1 MGTKI
6 DDFKSQMRSFARPNL
21 FEAEIFPPSSGF
33 AVKYYDRKF
42 NIGCHTASI
51 PGRSVLTY
59 DKNES
64 GRAIAYDKASED
76 VTLGFYVN
84 EDMKIIQFF
93 QDWMRVMSGI
103 YPSGGHVGY
112 YDNYISTVNI
122 KTLARGGKVADSI
135 SSAGLT
141 TKGNNRVTMTT
152 ILHDAYPKGLSAT
165 PLSYETDNEVMK
177 IDITFTY
184 RYYTQTFGELQEV
197 VGRGGESFTEMS
209 AEDIP
214 NPLSDINTLKEKTGN
229 LVTKNAQGFF
239 VPKRHR
245 INQ

>member
-1 MGTKI
+1 MGTSI
-6 DDFKSQMRSFARPNL
+6 DQFKAQMKSFARPNL
-21 FEAEIFPPSSGF
+21 FKVTVYPPSSGF
-33 AVKYYDRKF
+33 ASKYYDQKF

-76 VTLGFYVN
+76 VSFGFYVN

-93 QDWMRVMSGI
+93 QDWMRLMSGV

-112 YDNYISTVNI
+112 YDDYKSTIDI
-122 KTLARGGKVADSI
+122 KTLARGGQSVDGDNK
-135 SSAGLT
+135 
-141 TKGNNRVTMTT
+141 VTMTT

-165 PLSYETDNEVMK
+165 PLSYEANDEVMK
-177 IDITFTY
+177 IDVTFTY
-184 RYYTQTFGELQEV
+184 RYYTQTFGELQETT
-197 VGRGGESFTEMS
+197 GRGGESFTEMS

-214 NPLSDINTLKEKTGN
+214 NPLSDINTLKEKTGD
-229 LVTKNAQGFF
+229 LVTKNKQGFF
-239 VPKRHR
+239 VPKQHR